1 MKGNRFGWV
10 AVLFFGSGIPLFIW
24 QIVASRR
31 SPVAVERR
39 AVALAPGGA
48 GLTQAGGEA
57 ATFTA
62 DVDET
67 DAATTEAA
75 RDTVKFLRASES
87 QIRHKVAAAMVELH
101 RSGTTATP
109 SAPMSWRD
117 GSLSIVLRFGMKA
130 GRLVLHGGRPV
141 RRAPDLLPC

>member
-48 GLTQAGGEA
+48 GMTQAGGEA

-75 RDTVKFLRASES
+75 RDTVKFLSLKSATKSRPRWSSFTGVERR
-87 QIRHKVAAAMVELH
+87 RHH
-101 RSGTTATP
+101 QPR
-109 SAPMSWRD
+109 
-117 GSLSIVLRFGMKA
+117 
-130 GRLVLHGGRPV
+130 
-141 RRAPDLLPC
+141 